1 MDQATNLRKLTE
13 GNTGLKLVPTQ
24 ARTMTKIIAIASGK
38 GGVGKT
44 TLSVNLAIAIAKA
57 GQRVLVFDGDL
68 GLANINVLLG
78 IIPKYNLYHVV
89 KGHKS
94 LRDIIIQTREG
105 VDIIAGASGYS
116 QLANL
121 NDVQRNNLIKGFGD
135 LENYDYMIIDTG
147 AGISANVIGL
157 IMPADEVIVVT
168 TPEPTSITDSYG
180 LIKSIVAQTKDKN
193 LKIIVNRARSAI
205 EGKKVADR
213 VIDISG
219 QFLEVQ
225 VENLGF
231 IFQDDD
237 VEKSIREQKPYIV
250 NSPRS
255 KASAC
260 LTRITHTLLQL
271 EGPDGEPEG
280 LSGFIRKFFTF
291 IDFKEKEMDERA
303 RLDASNDQEY
313 QDTPRDEGDNPTEK
327 LKSVAVSKPSEVDL
341 DSDFR

>member
-1 MDQATNLRKLTE
+1 MDQAANLRKLTE
-13 GNTGLKLVPTQ
+13 GNTSLKLVPNQ

-38 GGVGKT
+38 GGVGKS

-57 GQRVLVFDGDL
+57 GHKVLIFDGDL

-94 LRDIIIQTREG
+94 LKDIIIQTQDG

-121 NDVQRNNLIKGFGD
+121 NDAQRNNLIKGFAD

-147 AGISANVIGL
+147 AGISSNVIGL
-157 IMPADEVIVVT
+157 VMPADEVIVVT
-168 TPEPTSITDSYG
+168 TPEPTAITDSYG
-180 LIKSIVAQTKDKN
+180 LIKSIVSQTKEKN
-193 LKIIVNRARSAI
+193 LKIMVNRVRSAI

-213 VIDISG
+213 VIDISS

-231 IFQDDD
+231 IFQDEE
-237 VEKSIREQKPYIV
+237 VERSIREQKPYII

-255 KASAC
+255 KAAAC
-260 LTRITHTLLQL
+260 LTRITHNLLQM
-271 EGPDGEPEG
+271 ENTDGEKEG
-280 LSGFIRKFFTF
+280 LAGFIKKFFSF
-291 IDFKEKEMDERA
+291 VDYREKEIEERM
-303 RLDASNDQEY
+303 REDYEDDS
-313 QDTPRDEGDNPTEK
+313 
-327 LKSVAVSKPSEVDL
+327 SK
-341 DSDFR
+341 